1 MALPLRTALRL
12 MVLVSLSFFL
22 SCKSTKVLADGKADD
37 NISAKTIVKN
47 HYANTTNFNTLTGK
61 MRIDYSDGESSQG
74 VSVSLRMEK
83 DKAIWMSAPLGM
95 VKVYITPGRV
105 TFYNKLQNE
114 YFDGNFEYLSN
125 FLGTEL
131 DFKQVQNM
139 LMGQALFNLREAKY
153 DASVV
158 NGDYQLK
165 PKKAMDLFK
174 VMFQIEPKNF
184 KMASQQLSQPLKKR
198 LLQVNY
204 TDYQKIGKYILP
216 QRIAVAAIEGEERKT
231 VDIEYKNI
239 EFDQPIN
246 FPYKIP
252 KGFKE
257 ISLTDD
263 AR

>member
-1 MALPLRTALRL
+1 MALPLRIALRL
-12 MVLVSLSFFL
+12 MALVALSFFL
-22 SCKSTKVLADGKADD
+22 SCKSTKVLADGKVDD
-37 NISAKTIVKN
+37 NLSAKTIVRN

-95 VKVYITPGRV
+95 VKAYITPGRV

-139 LMGQALFNLREAKY
+139 LMGQALFNLRDAKY

-204 TDYQKIGKYILP
+204 TDYQKIGKYVLP

>member
-22 SCKSTKVLADGKADD
+22 SCKSTKVLADGKVDD

-83 DKAIWMSAPLGM
+83 DRAIWMSAPLGM

>member
-257 ISLTDD
+257 IPLTDD

>member
-1 MALPLRTALRL
+1 MALPLRIVLRL
-12 MVLVSLSFFL
+12 MALVVLSLSL
-22 SCKSTKVLADGKADD
+22 SCKSNKVLADGKVDG
-37 NISAKTIVKN
+37 NLSAKAIVKN
-47 HYANTTNFNTLTGK
+47 HYAHTTDFNTLSGK
-61 MRIDYSDGESSQG
+61 MRIDYSDGESTQG

-95 VKVYITPGRV
+95 VKAYITPGRV

-114 YFDGNFEYLSN
+114 YFDGDFAYLSK

-131 DFKQVQNM
+131 DFEQVQNL
-139 LMGQALFNLREAKY
+139 LMGQALFNLKEAKY
-153 DASVV
+153 DATVV

-165 PKKAMDLFK
+165 PKKAMELFK
-174 VMFQIEPKNF
+174 VVFQIEPKNF

-216 QRIAVAAIEGEERKT
+216 QRIAVAAIEGGDRNT
-231 VDIEYKNI
+231 VDIEYRNI
-239 EFDQPIN
+239 EFDQPMN

-257 ISLTDD
+257 ITLTDD